1 MENKFSKFKDINFKE
16 VTLGFIITLATALL
30 DLLWQGANPMI
41 QHLQET
47 LEFDFS
53 LFTTK
58 VNFGTAWDVAI
69 IVASTYFPAVF
80 FSGKK
85 QE

>member
-1 MENKFSKFKDINFKE
+1 MENQFSNFKNINFKE
-16 VTLGFIITLATALL
+16 FMLGFIITLGTALL
-30 DLLWQGANPMI
+30 DLVWQGVNPMI

-80 FSGKK
+80 FSGIK